1 MKVELLNK
9 AMNIATG
16 DTIRTFLLHDF
27 PKCLLAE
34 FNTHRMLSKNWE
46 SSRARPVGSVIQ
58 QVMTNP
64 YIPSFT
70 GKAKGMQ
77 GATVSEETA
86 DRARYRWLNARD
98 NAVLQVQELI
108 SIGIHK
114 QDANRLLEPWML
126 VSGIVSATEWANF
139 FKLRNHPDA
148 QPAFQEFAAE
158 MQRLD
163 EGVTARPI
171 ELGKWY
177 KPWPDLSLEANVCK
191 AASISYASHAKDRT
205 EEDFQRIHDDL
216 IHANPLHASPL
227 EHCAIAVVPGEH
239 VGKSGN
245 AYQVFDPIN
254 IVSTCNQVSGERAE
268 AWNPRYIST
277 ANFSGFLQYRKLIE
291 VGIDPACL

>member
-1 MKVELLNK
+1 MKVDLLNK
-9 AMNIATG
+9 ATNITTG

-34 FNTHRMLSKNWE
+34 HNTHRQLSRNWE

-77 GATVSEETA
+77 GSVVSEEIA
-86 DRARYRWLNARD
+86 DRAVYRWLNARD
-98 NAVLQVQELI
+98 NAVLQAQELI

-126 VSGIVSATEWANF
+126 VSGIVTATEWDNF

-158 MQRLD
+158 MEKLD
-163 EGVTARPI
+163 RATTAQPIKLGEWYRPWSGAGI
-171 ELGKWY
+171 A
-177 KPWPDLSLEANVCK
+177 ANVCK
-191 AASISYASHAKDRT
+191 AASISYANHAKDRS
-205 EEDFQRIHDDL
+205 EEDYDRIHNDL
-216 IHANPLHASPL
+216 INASPLHASPL
-227 EHCAIAVVPGEH
+227 EHCAMAVVPGEYI
-239 VGKSGN
+239 GKHRR
-245 AYQVFDPIN
+245 VFDPIN
-254 IVSTCNQVSGERAE
+254 MEMTVEMLCDQTGNRKDD
-268 AWNPRYIST
+268 YIST
-277 ANFSGFLQYRKLIE
+277 ANFSGFLQYRKLVE
-291 VGIDPACL
+291 VGEIGRTCP